1 MFGSYTELAFLEDL
15 LQERAGAGRAGIASV
30 PPAASDS
37 KNLLFPYRCAR
48 IMALLVMG

>member
-1 MFGSYTELAFLEDL
+1 MFGSYMKLAFLKDL
-15 LQERAGAGRAGIASV
+15 LQERASAGRADISSLST
-30 PPAASDS
+30 AASES